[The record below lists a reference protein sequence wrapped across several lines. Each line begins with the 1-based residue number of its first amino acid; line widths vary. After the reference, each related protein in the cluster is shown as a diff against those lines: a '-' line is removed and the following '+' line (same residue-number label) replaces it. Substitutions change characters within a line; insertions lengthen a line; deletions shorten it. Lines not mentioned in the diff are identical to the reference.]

1 MILDQIKD
9 ANDIKK
15 IDPKDYEEL
24 AREIRRFLVQKVSRT
39 GGHLASNLGAVELT
53 MALHLCLDLPKD
65 KIVWDVGHQSYV
77 HKILTGRKE
86 QFDTLRQYGGLSGF
100 PKRRESVYDAFNTG
114 HSSTSVAAALG
125 LAEADEKNGVDSTV
139 VAVIGDGALTGGLAV
154 EAINNAAKMKRNLI
168 IILNDNEMSISENV
182 GGMSTYL
189 SKLRAGES
197 YIGLKSGVHKTLD
210 KIPGAGEKITKQL
223 RKTKNSIKQLLV
235 PGMLFENIGIKYLG
249 PVDGHNIS
257 AMVNLINEA
266 KHFNRSVMI
275 HIKTVKGK
283 GYGPAMKNPE
293 LFHGIGPFNMRTG
306 LPDSVSDGSDYS
318 DIFGAKMLQLAEKHE
333 NVVAI
338 TAAMASGTGLTKFRE
353 EFPDRFYDV
362 GIAEEFAATYAAG
375 LAVGGLKPFVAIYSS
390 FLQRAYDQIAHD
402 VCIQNLPVTFCI
414 DRAGLVGN
422 DGETHQGIFDI
433 SYLSTIPNMNIFA
446 PKNGWELEAALC
458 FASQFNAPLAIRYPK
473 GKAFK
478 GLEEFKAPIVLGKS
492 EVIYKERDIA
502 ILAVGSMMENALAV
516 REYFKEKGRNVTLVN
531 ARFVKPI
538 DEELI
543 DELLN
548 DHDYIVTMEENV
560 ITGSYGMAVLRYI
573 NSNKKDARVI
583 NIALPNSNVEQGS
596 RKEQFKEC
604 GIDTESIIS
613 RLEEEGL

>member
-1 MILDQIKD
+1 MILDKIKN

-15 IDPKDYEEL
+15 VDPKDYEEL
-24 AREIRRFLVQKVSRT
+24 AREIRRFLVEKVSHT

-77 HKILTGRKE
+77 HKMLTGRKD
-86 QFDTLRQYGGLSGF
+86 QFDSLRQYGGLSGF
-100 PKRRESVYDAFNTG
+100 PKRRESEYDAFNTG
-114 HSSTSVAAALG
+114 HSSTSIAAALG
-125 LAEADEKNGVDSTV
+125 LAAADEQQGGNSTII
-139 VAVIGDGALTGGLAV
+139 AVIGDGALTGGLAV
-154 EAINNAAKMKRNLI
+154 EALNNAAKLKRNLI

-189 SKLRAGES
+189 SRMRAGES
-197 YIGLKSGVHKTLD
+197 YIEFKSGVHRTLD
-210 KIPGAGEKITKQL
+210 KIPAVGPKISRQL
-223 RKTKNSIKQLLV
+223 HRTKNSIKQFFV

-257 AMVNLINEA
+257 DLVKLINEA
-266 KHFNRSVMI
+266 KNFAQAVMI
-275 HIKTVKGK
+275 HVKTIKGK

-293 LFHGIGPFNMRTG
+293 LFHGIGSFNMRSG
-306 LPDSVSDGSDYS
+306 EPDHKSDGTEYS
-318 DIFGAKMLQLAEKHE
+318 DIFGKALMHLAEK
-333 NVVAI
+333 NDKVVAI
-338 TAAMASGTGLTKFRE
+338 TAAMAAGTGLNDFRKQYPE
-353 EFPDRFYDV
+353 RFYDV
-362 GIAEEFAATYAAG
+362 GIAEEFAATFAAG
-375 LAVGGLKPFVAIYSS
+375 LAVGGMKPFVAIYSS

-446 PKNGWELEAALC
+446 PKNGKELEKALC
-458 FASQFNAPLAIRYPK
+458 FASKFHAPLAIRYPK
-473 GKAFK
+473 GKAYA
-478 GLEEFKAPIVLGKS
+478 GLDDYDEPIVLGKS
-492 EVIYKERDIA
+492 EMIYKERDIA
-502 ILAVGSMMENALAV
+502 ILAVGSMMENAVKV
-516 REYFKEKGRNVTLVN
+516 RELLKEQGKSVSLVN
-531 ARFVKPI
+531 ARFIKPI

-543 DELLN
+543 TQLCE
-548 DHDYIVTMEENV
+548 DHKTLITMEENV

-573 NSNKKDARVI
+573 NNQKKDVRVI

-596 RKEQFKEC
+596 RNEQFKEC
-604 GIDTESIIS
+604 GIDVPSIMK
-613 RLEEEGL
+613 RLEEEDL

>member
-1 MILDQIKD
+1 MIFDQIKQ

-24 AREIRRFLVQKVSRT
+24 AREIRRFLVQKVSHT

-77 HKILTGRKE
+77 HKMLTGRKE

-100 PKRRESVYDAFNTG
+100 PKRRESEFDAFNTG
-114 HSSTSVAAALG
+114 HSSTSIAAAIG
-125 LAEADEKNGVDSTV
+125 LATADEKNGVDSTV

-182 GGMSTYL
+182 GGMSSYL
-189 SKLRAGES
+189 SKIRAGES
-197 YIGLKSGVHKTLD
+197 YIGLKSGVHKTLE
-210 KIPGAGEKITKQL
+210 KLPAGEKIA
-223 RKTKNSIKQLLV
+223 RNIRRTKNSIKQLVV
-235 PGMLFENIGIKYLG
+235 PGMMFENLGIKYFG

-257 AMVNLINEA
+257 ALVRLIDEA
-266 KHFNRSVMI
+266 KNINKAVMI
-275 HIKTVKGK
+275 HVKTVKGK

-293 LFHGIGPFNMRTG
+293 LFHGIGSFNMKTG
-306 LPDSVSDGSDYS
+306 LPDHVSDGNEYS
-318 DIFGAKMLQLAEKHE
+318 DLFGDAMVHLAEK
-333 NVVAI
+333 NDKIIAI
-338 TAAMASGTGLTKFRE
+338 TAAMSAGTGLNKFRDQY
-353 EFPDRFYDV
+353 PDRFFDV
-362 GIAEEFAATYAAG
+362 GIAEEYATTFAAG
-375 LAVGGLKPFVAIYSS
+375 LAVGGMKPFVAIYSS

-433 SYLSTIPNMNIFA
+433 SYLSSIPNMNIFA
-446 PKNGWELEAALC
+446 PKNGKELKEVLC
-458 FASQFNAPLAIRYPK
+458 FASKFNAPLAIRYPK
-473 GKAFK
+473 GKAFD
-478 GLEEFKAPIVLGKS
+478 GLIEFDAPIVLGKS

-502 ILAVGSMMENALAV
+502 LLAVGSMVEKAIEV
-516 REYFKEKGRNVTLVN
+516 RDRLKEKGHNVTLIN

-543 DELLN
+543 DSLL
-548 DHDYIVTMEENV
+548 DEHKYIITMEENV

-573 NSNKKDARVI
+573 NSNRKEARVI

-596 RKEQFKEC
+596 RAEQFKEC
-604 GIDTESIIS
+604 GIDTESIMN